1 MPCQRVADDDDF
13 HYGLRHSRT
22 EDASSQADWSQG
34 ASAGHASA
42 KKQFDPLLC
51 SACRALERFGYD
63 FDENPA
69 LSVWWSNHKAE
80 DARKA
85 EAAKAE
91 EDKRAY
97 RKAKAQEAMAKPLN
111 QLTAEETQ
119 LLREE
124 GFLK

>member
-1 MPCQRVADDDDF
+1 MPCQRVADDDDY
-13 HYGLRHSRT
+13 HYGNGPHPRYDDGRYDT
-22 EDASSQADWSQG
+22 AVAAEG
-34 ASAGHASA
+34 ASNAA
-42 KKQFDPLLC
+42 KAKYDPLLC

-69 LSVWWSNHKAE
+69 LSVWWANHKAE

-91 EDKRAY
+91 ADRLAY

-111 QLTAEETQ
+111 QLTDEERN